1 MNEFFREVD
10 EDFRRD
16 QMARF
21 WKRWSGLI
29 IGAVVIVV
37 VGVAGWRYWEYLETT
52 RAQEAA
58 ARFYEA
64 QQQIEQSNVSAGQGT
79 LEELAAAGGNA
90 GYALLARFRLA
101 ASQGQQ
107 NPDAG
112 AVAYDALAD
121 DANVPEN
128 FRNLARLRAALLRLD
143 TQYDTAAA
151 QLQSLATPENPY
163 RHSAREALGVAAL
176 KRGDYDAAGNWFDQ
190 LAMDAET
197 PQALRGRLEIYSA
210 LVAAGPLQPTQ

>member
-16 QMARF
+16 QVARF
-21 WKRWSGLI
+21 WKRWGTVI
-29 IGAVVIVV
+29 IGTVV
-37 VGVAGWRYWEYLETT
+37 VVVVAVAGWRYWDYLETT
-52 RAQEAA
+52 RSQEAA

-64 QQQIEQSNVSAGQGT
+64 QQQIAQTNVSAGQGL
-79 LEELAAAGGNA
+79 LEELANSSRGD
-90 GYALLARFRLA
+90 YVLLARFRLA
-101 ASQGQQ
+101 ASRGAQD
-107 NPDAG
+107 PDAG
-112 AVAYDALAD
+112 ALAFDALAD
-121 DANVPEN
+121 DSSVPAN
-128 FRNLARLRAALLRLD
+128 FRDLARLRAALLRLD
-143 TQYDTAAA
+143 TQYETAAA

-176 KRGDYDAAGNWFDQ
+176 NRGDYDAAGTWFDQ
-190 LAMDAET
+190 LAIDADT

>member
-16 QMARF
+16 QVAKF
-21 WKRWSGLI
+21 WKRWGGYFV
-29 IGAVVIVV
+29 GAVVLVV
-37 VGVAGWRYWEYLETT
+37 VGVAGWLYWNYLETT

-64 QQQIEQSNVSAGQGT
+64 QQQIQQANVATGQDL
-79 LEELAAAGGNA
+79 LEELAGSGT
-90 GYALLARFRLA
+90 GDYALLARFRLA
-101 ASQGQQ
+101 ASRGAQ
-107 NPDAG
+107 NPEAG
-112 AVAYDALAD
+112 ALAFDALAD
-121 DANVPEN
+121 DATIPSN
-128 FRNLARLRAALLRLD
+128 FRDLARLRGALLRLD
-143 TQYDTAAA
+143 TQFEIAAA

-163 RHSAREALGVAAL
+163 RHSAREALGLAAL
-176 KRGDYDAAGNWFDQ
+176 NRGDYNAAGTWFDQ
-190 LAMDAET
+190 LAIDSET

>member
-16 QMARF
+16 QVARF
-21 WKRWSGLI
+21 WKRWSGLL
-29 IGAVVIVV
+29 IGALLVVV
-37 VGVAGWRYWEYLETT
+37 VGVAGWRYWDYLETT

-64 QQQIEQSNVSAGQGT
+64 QQQIQQSNIAAGQGV
-79 LEELAAAGGNA
+79 LEELAESGSGNFA
-90 GYALLARFRLA
+90 MLARFRLA
-101 ASQGQQ
+101 ASRGVQD
-107 NPDAG
+107 PEAG
-112 AVAYDALAD
+112 ASAFDALAD
-121 DANVPEN
+121 DVSVPAN
-128 FRNLARLRAALLRLD
+128 FRDLARLRGALLRLD
-143 TQYDTAAA
+143 TQYEIAAA
-151 QLQSLATPENPY
+151 QLQSLAAPENPY

-176 KRGDYDAAGNWFDQ
+176 NRGEYDVAGTWFDQ
-190 LAMDAET
+190 LAIDTET